1 MNDEIKWESLLRYR
15 LIEIIALWEG
25 RLTTNHLSGTFGIKR
40 QQASRDINNY
50 LALTEGNIRYDAKL
64 KGYCPA
70 DAFKPR
76 FTQGT
81 VDEYLQLLDANSLLE
96 QSMERLALPP
106 TPTYV
111 LRGPARVTSPNI
123 VRKLVEA
130 CRQGYRLE
138 ITYASM
144 NNAVGEE
151 RIIAPHSIVSS
162 GYRWHVRAYC
172 EKHRAY
178 RDFII
183 GRVLEISDFMG
194 PRIDNPEQD
203 RQWHE
208 FIELRL
214 VPHPDLTADQKVLI
228 EHERGMTDG
237 ALCITTR
244 KATAIYMLQLL
255 QVPTETSVNPI
266 ATPVV
271 LSNFDEIAEL
281 QFGR

>member
-50 LALTEGNIRYDAKL
+50 LALAQGNIRYDAKL

-70 DAFKPR
+70 ETFTPR

-106 TPTYV
+106 TPTYM
-111 LRGPARVTSPNI
+111 LRGPGRVISPSI

-144 NNAVGEE
+144 NNAAGEE
-151 RIIAPHSIVSS
+151 RIIAPHAIVSS

-172 EKHRAY
+172 EKHREY

-183 GRVLEISDFMG
+183 ARVLAISDFMG
-194 PRIDNPEQD
+194 SRIDDPEED
-203 RQWHE
+203 SLWHE
-208 FIELRL
+208 WIELRL
-214 VPHPDLTADQKVLI
+214 IPHPDLSAAQQALI
-228 EHERGMTDG
+228 EHERGMSDG
-237 ALCITTR
+237 VLCISTR

-255 QVPTETSVNPI
+255 QVPTAKTDTPN
-266 ATPVV
+266 ATPLV
-271 LSNFDEIAEL
+271 LENLDDIEAL